1 MEDGVLTSLSPL
13 DGRYRASN
21 PTLWEKLSAYLSEEA
36 YLRYQLEVE
45 AALVEGLAAAGVCSP
60 EAAAEVRAAAQEVTA
75 AEVAAEEEKTRHNLR
90 ALVNCLQRR
99 VGEGTRPWIH
109 FTATSADI
117 LDTANALRLKAAA
130 REVVR
135 PVLLRLEWALLD
147 LAEREAETL
156 QIGRTHGQHAVPVT
170 FGYACALYVDRLG
183 GRLEALD
190 QAAANLRGKLAGAV
204 GAYNAASLF
213 LPDAR
218 RFEEEVLGRLG
229 LAPAGAATQVVEPE
243 FVADYVHALVSTL
256 GVLANLA
263 DDFRHLQ
270 RSEIAEV
277 GEYFAAEQVG
287 SSTMPQKR
295 NPWNL
300 EHVKS
305 LYKEFMPRMVTV
317 YLDQISEHQR
327 DLTNSASSRFVVEV
341 VAGLVL
347 AADRLA
353 GILERL
359 AVNSGTMARNF
370 AQAQAGLVAEPL
382 YLSLAAAGHPDAH
395 EAVRRLTLVADQTGR
410 PLLEHLSES
419 EELAPYV
426 ARFTPAQR
434 AVLARPEEYTGLAAR
449 RTRELCAAW
458 RERLG
463 QERGEAR

>member
-1 MEDGVLTSLSPL
+1 VEDGALRSLSPL
-13 DGRYRASN
+13 DGRYRAAN
-21 PTLWEKLSAYLSEEA
+21 PALWEKLSAYLSEEA

-45 AALVEGLAAAGVCSP
+45 AALVEGLAAEGLCP
-60 EAAAEVRAAAQEVTA
+60 PGAAIEVRAAVGQVTA
-75 AEVAAEEEKTRHNLR
+75 EEVSAEEEKTRHNIR
-90 ALVNCLQRR
+90 ALVNCLQSR
-99 VGEGTRPWIH
+99 VSEAARPWIH
-109 FTATSADI
+109 FSATSADI
-117 LDTANALRLKAAA
+117 MDTANALRLRAAA
-130 REVVR
+130 EEVVR
-135 PVLLRLEWALLD
+135 PALIRLERALVV

-183 GRLEALD
+183 GRIEAVE
-190 QAAANLRGKLAGAV
+190 AAAQNLRGKLAGAV

-213 LPDAR
+213 LKDAR
-218 RFEEEVLGRLG
+218 RFEEQVLERLG
-229 LAPAGAATQVVEPE
+229 LEPAGAATQVVEPE

-270 RSEIAEV
+270 RSELGEV
-277 GEYFAAEQVG
+277 GEYFAADQVG

-317 YLDQISEHQR
+317 YLDQVSEHQR

-347 AADRLA
+347 AAERLA

-359 AVNSGTMARNF
+359 GVNPEAMARNF
-370 AQAQAGLVAEPL
+370 AQARPSLVAEPL
-382 YLSLAAAGHPDAH
+382 YLCLAATGHPDAH
-395 EAVRRLTLVADQTGR
+395 EAVRRLTLEAERTGR
-410 PLLEHLSES
+410 SLLDLVDENEA
-419 EELAPYV
+419 LAPF
-426 ARFTPAQR
+426 AAGFTAGQR
-434 AVLARPEEYTGLAAR
+434 AVLENPERYTGLAAR
-449 RTRELCAAW
+449 RTREICAGW
-458 RERLG
+458 RHRLG
-463 QERGEAR
+463 LDAD